1 MVIPDHR
8 DPFPSPLTSTPVEV
22 PATTGPCD
30 DVASPESTGSG
41 DQVGDTP
48 QPNGRLRGH
57 LAIPLF
63 RNAYALAAATAITSG
78 LGVVYWAVAARHY
91 PKVEVGRGGAAIAS
105 LLLLGGITQLNLT
118 NTLPRLLP
126 DYGSRG
132 RRIVLLA
139 YGATV
144 ATALAVGMLYVA
156 FGAVDESLAGSG
168 SPWLARIG
176 FVGALMAWNLFT
188 VQDAV
193 LTGIRKA
200 TWVPVENGL
209 FALAKIGL
217 LVALAGRFTHS
228 GIFASWSLPAAAL
241 VLPVSALLLFRL
253 VPGQSSS
260 LRPGGALSRSAA
272 LRYSGAEY
280 LGGIFQQA
288 TVNLMPI
295 LVAAMVGLEANAAF
309 ATAWIAASAFDL
321 ALASVGLSFTVEGAT
336 DQDAL
341 AELSRR
347 AVRLTAAMTGVG
359 VIAVLVLAP
368 YAMALLGPGY
378 QGGVAVLRVLAL
390 AMPFRAVI
398 ILHLSF
404 MRLSRRLGPIV
415 AIQAASCAIAVA
427 GAVVA
432 LPRIGIA
439 GAALGYAVAQGV
451 VAVMVLPALTR
462 ELRQDRTPNSGPVTG
477 GAR

>member
-1 MVIPDHR
+1 M
-8 DPFPSPLTSTPVEV
+8 
-22 PATTGPCD
+22 
-30 DVASPESTGSG
+30 
-41 DQVGDTP
+41 
-48 QPNGRLRGH
+48 
-57 LAIPLF
+57 
-63 RNAYALAAATAITSG
+63 
-78 LGVVYWAVAARHY
+78 
-91 PKVEVGRGGAAIAS
+91 
-105 LLLLGGITQLNLT
+105 
-118 NTLPRLLP
+118 
-126 DYGSRG
+126 
-132 RRIVLLA
+132 
-139 YGATV
+139 
-144 ATALAVGMLYVA
+144 
-156 FGAVDESLAGSG
+156 
-168 SPWLARIG
+168 
-176 FVGALMAWNLFT
+176 
-188 VQDAV
+188 
-193 LTGIRKA
+193 
-200 TWVPVENGL
+200 
-209 FALAKIGL
+209 
-217 LVALAGRFTHS
+217 
-228 GIFASWSLPAAAL
+228 
-241 VLPVSALLLFRL
+241 
-253 VPGQSSS
+253 
-260 LRPGGALSRSAA
+260 
-272 LRYSGAEY
+272 
-280 LGGIFQQA
+280 
-288 TVNLMPI
+288 
-295 LVAAMVGLEANAAF
+295 
-309 ATAWIAASAFDL
+309 
-321 ALASVGLSFTVEGAT
+321 EGAT

-439 GAALGYAVAQGV
+439 VAALGYAVAQGV